1 MSTTVIVLY
10 EPTKHGRRALA
21 EGERLAR
28 DRRARL
34 RVLVSSH
41 HERQNRGCAQCQANV
56 AFWNRELETI
66 AHEELD
72 QARALLEDPADT
84 EYRVINASNSRVLAT
99 LVASEGADL
108 IVVPWRRSG
117 SLSRRLGR
125 GLIARLRAAGVREV
139 RMAAPAGRGER
150 APRLG
155 W

>member
-1 MSTTVIVLY
+1 MSTTIIVLY

-28 DRRARL
+28 DHRASL
-34 RVLVSSH
+34 SVLVRSH
-41 HERQNRGCAQCQANV
+41 HERQTLGCAQCQANV
-56 AFWNRELETI
+56 AFWNRELELI
-66 AHEELD
+66 AHQELD

-84 EYRVINASNSRVLAT
+84 EYRVVNASNAHVLAT

-117 SLSRRLGR
+117 SLSGRLGR
-125 GLIARLRAAGVREV
+125 GLIGRLRAAGVREV
-139 RMAAPAGRGER
+139 RMAAAGQ
-150 APRLG
+150 P